1 MVPDSPEVQWI
12 RPDPIVDSFLRT
24 TLLGVALLWGGLFL
38 VMIQG
43 YGDCGSTAAEQ
54 AACERMWSE
63 SGERLRSVVL
73 VVLGMTGLAVTAI
86 ARPRGR
92 IPACSRSRAAQPW
105 S

>member
-1 MVPDSPEVQWI
+1 MVPDSPKVQWI

-54 AACERMWSE
+54 VGLTTPFGPTVMTRSGPTRWS
-63 SGERLRSVVL
+63 
-73 VVLGMTGLAVTAI
+73 
-86 ARPRGR
+86 
-92 IPACSRSRAAQPW
+92 
-105 S
+105 